1 MLTDE
6 HCQTLLTGAFAKTDL
21 GNKYRT
27 AQDGDGDDAM
37 DEDDEEPSAAALA
50 LKKKTLSQ
58 HKVRTSLADRTL
70 DSMFHVASQLPGGAP
85 RTGST
90 STAPSPKAKERHIPE
105 SVCYLRSIQ
114 ELRKKVA
121 GGAHKRELVACFAA
135 QVHSGG

>member
-1 MLTDE
+1 
-6 HCQTLLTGAFAKTDL
+6 
-21 GNKYRT
+21 
-27 AQDGDGDDAM
+27 M
-37 DEDDEEPSAAALA
+37 DEDDEEPSAAAPA

-70 DSMFHVASQLPGGAP
+70 DSMFHVASQPPGAMSNG
-85 RTGST
+85 
-90 STAPSPKAKERHIPE
+90 PSPKAKERHIPE

-135 QVHSGG
+135 WVLAGG